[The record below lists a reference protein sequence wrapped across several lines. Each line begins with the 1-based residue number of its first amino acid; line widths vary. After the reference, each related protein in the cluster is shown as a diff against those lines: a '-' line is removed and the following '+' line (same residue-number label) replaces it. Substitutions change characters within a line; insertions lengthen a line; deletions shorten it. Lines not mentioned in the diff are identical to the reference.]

1 MLQSNL
7 TNNSISRIRAF
18 TLHFFSSSVIL
29 FALYLVI
36 SQILYPDSL
45 FIGAQAFD
53 MFKILVPID
62 LILGPFIM
70 LIIFNPNKSN
80 LKFDVSCVLLFQIAF
95 FLFGA
100 WTLYTARPAFMV
112 FTKDAFY
119 LATANQ
125 IDPTYL
131 AKAKDRRFQ
140 KVPILGPE
148 WVAARSDLKNHEEV
162 DVMLSMAF
170 GFGIQHFPQHY
181 LPIDSKKQQEILN
194 QAKPIEKLSGLSK
207 EVADNLHKFKN
218 SNLDQQVLFMPL
230 FTKQSTLY
238 VAINGKSGKILK
250 IL

>member
-1 MLQSNL
+1 MKQSNL
-7 TNNSISRIRAF
+7 VIRHISRTQAF
-18 TLHFFSSSVIL
+18 TLHLISSAVVLLLFYFF
-29 FALYLVI
+29 I
-36 SQILYPDSL
+36 SNVLYPDSL
-45 FIGAQAFD
+45 FFGAHAFEI
-53 MFKILVPID
+53 FKILVPID
-62 LILGPFIM
+62 LILGPMIM
-70 LIIFNPNKSN
+70 LIIFNPKKTS
-80 LKFDVSCVLLFQIAF
+80 LKFDVTCVLLFQIAF

-194 QAKPIEKLSGLSK
+194 QAKPIEKLSDLSK

-218 SNLDQQVLFMPL
+218 SNLDQQILFMPL